1 MSDQDDEQLTL
12 REALETERDRTAA
25 RLAGLERIFES
36 VVESSAL
43 APPDDEHDPEGSTV
57 GFERAQIAK
66 LLENDTALLADLDR
80 AIERLNAGV
89 YGICVDCGQ
98 AIAMERLVAL
108 PTARRCTD
116 CAHGAQSPLR
126 RR

>member
-1 MSDQDDEQLTL
+1 MNSDDEDQQTL
-12 REALETERDRTAA
+12 REALTAERDRTAA
-25 RLAGLERIFES
+25 RIAGLERTFES

-57 GFERAQIAK
+57 GFERGQITK
-66 LLENDTALLADLDR
+66 LLESDRTHLADLDR
-80 AIERLNAGV
+80 AIERLHAGV
-89 YGICVDCGQ
+89 YGICADCGQ

-108 PTARRCTD
+108 PAARRCAD

>member
-12 REALETERDRTAA
+12 REALETERARTAA
-25 RLAGLERIFES
+25 RRAGLERTFEA

-98 AIAMERLVAL
+98 AIAMERLVTL